1 MTELTTPILAPAP
14 RIEPLTIPGRDPVPV
29 TLLTGFLGAG
39 KTTLLNRVLNGNHG
53 LRVGVLVNDFGAINI
68 DAELVAGVEQNTISL
83 TNGCVCCEIR
93 DDLVNS
99 LEQLLTRVD
108 AIDYVILEA
117 SGIADPEGIVMT
129 FLNPRYEGLL
139 QLDSVTCIIDAVG
152 IFADGDNQRL
162 NLLKLR
168 QIGFA
173 DMVVLNKTDLVQ
185 PEHIEV
191 IKEWIG
197 LHIQRVRIVESTHCD
212 VPLEVL
218 LAVGRFDPEHMLAR
232 QQNSTSFGDNNHHTH
247 DGVDQMFTT
256 WSYESPRPISIPRLR
271 EMVQKKLPASIYR
284 CKGIL
289 YSAEDPGK
297 RFALQIVGRR
307 SEIYEL
313 DQWGEQTPYTKI
325 VAIGTTRDIDN
336 DLLFN
341 LFDDCVAEDAYLDI
355 PEMAH
360 EMKMPF
366 KMRAV
371 VNKGDV

>member
-1 MTELTTPILAPAP
+1 MTDEVIPILAPAP
-14 RIEPLTIPGRDPVPV
+14 RTEPLTIPGRDPVPV

-39 KTTLLNRVLNGNHG
+39 KTTLLNRILNGSHG

-99 LEQLLTRVD
+99 LEQLLTREEAV
-108 AIDYVILEA
+108 DYVILEA

-139 QLDSVTCIIDAVG
+139 QLDSITCIIDAVG
-152 IFADGDNQRL
+152 IFADGDNARL

-173 DMVVLNKTDLVQ
+173 DLVVLNKTDLVG

-197 LHIQRVRIVESTHCD
+197 LHIHRVRIVEAMHCD

-218 LAVGRFDPEHMLAR
+218 LAVGRFDPIHQVL
-232 QQNSTSFGDNNHHTH
+232 QQENSDTKRHNGNHAH
-247 DGVDQMFTT
+247 DSLNQMFAT
-256 WSYESPRPISIPRLR
+256 WSYQSASPLSLPRLQ
-271 EMVQKKLPASIYR
+271 EMVQRELPASIYR

-289 YSAEDPGK
+289 YTDDQPGK

-307 SEIYEL
+307 TEISEL
-313 DQWGEQTPYTKI
+313 DEWGERKPFTKI
-325 VAIGTTRDIDN
+325 VAIGSPNEIDPES
-336 DLLFN
+336 LTALFES
-341 LFDDCVAEDAYLDI
+341 CQSK
-355 PEMAH
+355 PEKAGR
-360 EMKMPF
+360 ELEK
-366 KMRAV
+366 
-371 VNKGDV
+371 